1 MNYCPHCGKA
11 IHTLPDKSYIEWF
24 LFGVFLP
31 YIGIIL
37 YFWFNQ
43 TNKKAAKR
51 LLQGSLGAFAFIILG
66 FSVIILYALLVGVS
80 SR

>member
-11 IHTLPDKSYIEWF
+11 VHTLPDKSYIEWF
-24 LFGVFLP
+24 LFGIALP

-43 TNKKAAKR
+43 SNKKAAKR
-51 LLQGSLGAFAFIILG
+51 LLQGSLGSFAFIILG
-66 FSVIILYALLVGVS
+66 FTVIILYAILVGVVG
-80 SR
+80 R